1 MSPWTGA
8 TGGLWCGSSTD
19 GLRLMVSP
27 AGRYV
32 HLHTRSGF
40 SYGLG
45 TATPEELAEAAAGA
59 GYRSL
64 ALTDRDGLYGIPR
77 FLKACGDHGLSPV
90 IGAEVT
96 VKVTP
101 ADGPGAPDAR
111 GHVVLLAASE
121 RGYRVLCRLLTD
133 YLCEPARE
141 AGKACG
147 EGGEGKEGHWPS
159 AERRRNPACSLDTL
173 LEHASGS
180 GDGLICLTSAIPFG
194 LLPAML
200 TSQRSSPRGNAARL
214 LDRLKE
220 AFGEGNVYA
229 ELTDDGT
236 QGTRRRMREVEVLA
250 GRCGVPTVAAG
261 EVTYLKPQDH
271 RLSEVLAAARVLTSL
286 PPPLYRPTDRLYLRS
301 SEEME
306 HLFADR
312 PEAMKSAAI
321 IAERCGGAVDLL
333 GGFGRGSG
341 GVIVPRANLESG
353 STEDLQLARLAFAGA
368 KKLYGGSFRG
378 KPETYP
384 SRREVK
390 ARLRTE
396 LRIIAGHRY
405 SGYFLIAR
413 EAVEIARSLGTP
425 VTGRGSAAN
434 SLVAQCLGLTTPDP
448 FSHRLLFQRFLHEHR
463 KDPPDIDLD
472 FCSER
477 RDAVRDELMDHYRDS
492 SGAAVAATAQT
503 LSLRGATRVAARA
516 LGYSPSEI
524 DALARNVPRRIRDRD
539 RLVHYASEWDAA
551 LSSPAMKGHPL
562 QDRKRYALLLELA
575 EALEGRLHE
584 AGTHLGGVV
593 FGTPDLHLSELVPI
607 EPSGKQGLFR
617 IQWDKDDLE
626 LVGLPKLDLLG
637 LKTHTALSKAAELVS
652 SRLGRKIEPLSL
664 PQDDKETY
672 RLIRSGETTGLFQLE
687 SPGQM
692 ALQRRLGA
700 FRLDHIV
707 AGISLFRPG
716 PLEADLV
723 TTYVA
728 RKQGRE
734 PITYPLPELEPLL
747 KDTYGV
753 LIYQESVL
761 EVAAAMTGCTLD
773 EGDRL
778 RRAMSRDRGP
788 GAMRE
793 LGTWFVGR
801 AVKRGVPRRKAEEV
815 FSWIEGFGRYGFA
828 RSHAASFAEISYASA
843 YMMRHWP
850 AELISGIL
858 NSQPMGFYS
867 PRLILN
873 EARRKGI
880 KVLPPDLHFSDRGF
894 TVEEDG
900 TALRPGLSYC
910 RGLSEKVIETILS
923 EREKRLFAS
932 VGDLYQRTPVERD
945 ALENLIRAGLLDFLH
960 SEGSGAN
967 RRELL
972 AHTRS
977 LPVKRRRSSRD
988 SQPELPH
995 PGSWWH
1001 RREGRDDRTVA
1012 SLPPPL
1018 TELER
1023 WESYTLGL
1031 DLRRHPL
1038 DAHAE
1043 TLRKLGVT
1051 LAREIR
1057 TLPHGT
1063 NATAAGVLE
1072 TLQAPPTRSGA
1083 LVHFLLTEDPSG
1095 LLQSTIF
1102 EDTYRRW
1109 GHVLYESE
1117 AYLLHGRVEHDE
1129 RRGFS
1134 FLVQKIE
1141 DLGILLAGQNV
1152 SSAPAVPASGT
1163 LVRGGR
1169 GNKRVDQGVRRQI
1182 G

>member
-1 MSPWTGA
+1 MGPP
-8 TGGLWCGSSTD
+8 GSSF
-19 GLRLMVSP
+19 
-27 AGRYV
+27 A
-32 HLHTRSGF
+32 HLHVRSGF

-45 TATPEELAEAAAGA
+45 TATPEELVEAAAVMS
-59 GYRSL
+59 YSSL
-64 ALTDRDGLYGIPR
+64 ALTDRNGLYGIPR
-77 FLKACGDHGLSPV
+77 FLKACENHDLSPIV
-90 IGAEVT
+90 GAEIT

-101 ADGPGAPDAR
+101 QGGAGGSNGTPDAR
-111 GHVVLLAASE
+111 GHLVLLAASE
-121 RGYRVLCRLLTD
+121 RGYRTLCRLLTD
-133 YLCEPARE
+133 YLCRPARE
-141 AGKACG
+141 T
-147 EGGEGKEGHWPS
+147 EEEHWLS
-159 AERRRNPACSLDTL
+159 AEKRRNPACSFETL
-173 LEHASGS
+173 LVHVSGASGGA
-180 GDGLICLTSAIPFG
+180 GDGLVCLTGAIPFG

-200 TSQRSSPRGNAARL
+200 TAPDSSLRREAGRS
-214 LDRLKE
+214 LDRLRE

-236 QGTRRRMREVEVLA
+236 EGSRRRMREVEALA

-261 EVTYLKPQDH
+261 EVTYVKPKDH
-271 RLSEVLAAARVLTSL
+271 RLSEVLAAARALSPL

-301 SEEME
+301 PEEMG
-306 HLFADR
+306 HLFTDR
-312 PEAMKSAAI
+312 PEALENAASI
-321 IAERCGGAVDLL
+321 VERCAGVVDLL
-333 GGFGRGSG
+333 GGFGRGPGNSPG
-341 GVIVPRANLESG
+341 GSPDRRVIVPRANLDPG
-353 STEDLQLARLAFAGA
+353 STEDIQLARLALAGA
-368 KKLYGGSFRG
+368 KKLYREAFLGS
-378 KPETYP
+378 EDVYP
-384 SRREVK
+384 SKRKVK

-405 SGYFLIAR
+405 AGYFLIAR
-413 EAVEIARSLGTP
+413 EAVEIARSLGAP

-434 SLVAQCLGLTTPDP
+434 SLVARCLGLTTPDP
-448 FSHRLLFQRFLHEHR
+448 FTHRLLFQRFLHEHR

-477 RDAVRDELMDHYRDS
+477 RDAVRDELAGRYRDS

-503 LSLRGATRVAARA
+503 LSLRGAVRLAARA
-516 LGYSPSEI
+516 LGYSPSET

-551 LSSPAMKGHPL
+551 LSSPAMRDHPL
-562 QDRKRYALLLELA
+562 QDRKRYVLLLELA
-575 EALEGRLHE
+575 GELEGKLHE
-584 AGTHLGGVV
+584 AGTHLGGLVL
-593 FGTPDLHLSELVPI
+593 GTPDLHLTELVPV
-607 EPSGKQGLFR
+607 EPAGKPGLFR

-637 LKTHTALSKAAELVS
+637 LKTHTALSKAADLVS
-652 SRLGRKIEPLSL
+652 ERFGRKIEPLSL

-700 FRLDHIV
+700 YRLDHIV

-734 PITYPLPELEPLL
+734 PVTYPLPELEPLL

-761 EVAAAMTGCTLD
+761 EVAATMTGCTLA
-773 EGDRL
+773 EGDRV
-778 RRAMSRDRGP
+778 RRAMSHERGP

-793 LGTWFVGR
+793 LGAWFVGR
-801 AVKRGVPRRKAEEV
+801 AVKRGVPRHKAEEV

-850 AELISGIL
+850 AELICGIL

-880 KVLPPDLHFSDRGF
+880 GILPPDLHLSGRGF

-910 RGLSEKVIETILS
+910 RGLSEKAIEEILS
-923 EREKRLFAS
+923 GREKRSFAD
-932 VGDLYQRTPVERD
+932 VRDLYQRTPVERD
-945 ALENLIRAGLLDFLH
+945 ALANLIRAGFFDSLI
-960 SEGSGAN
+960 SGSPHDN

-972 AHTRS
+972 ADTHS
-977 LPVKRRRSSRD
+977 LPAKRRRLGYKGREP
-988 SQPELPH
+988 QPELPH
-995 PGSWWH
+995 PGSWWL
-1001 RREGRDDRTVA
+1001 RRESRDAQSVTT
-1012 SLPPPL
+1012 LPPPL

-1023 WESYTLGL
+1023 WESRTLGL

-1038 DAHAE
+1038 DAYAG
-1043 TLRKLGVT
+1043 TLRKIGVT
-1051 LAREIR
+1051 PVRDIR
-1057 TLPHGT
+1057 ALPHGT
-1063 NATAAGVLE
+1063 DAIAAGVLE
-1072 TLQAPPTRSGA
+1072 TLQSPPTRSGA

-1102 EDTYRRW
+1102 EDTYRRC
-1109 GHVLYESE
+1109 GHVLYESG
-1117 AYLLHGRVEHDE
+1117 AYLLHGRVEHDQ

-1134 FLVQKIE
+1134 FLVERISG
-1141 DLGILLAGQNV
+1141 LGEALSRRDVPLAGA
-1152 SSAPAVPASGT
+1152 SATAAPASGAF
-1163 LVRGGR
+1163 VKAGRRGKKAG
-1169 GNKRVDQGVRRQI
+1169 
-1182 G
+1182 

>member
-1 MSPWTGA
+1 
-8 TGGLWCGSSTD
+8 
-19 GLRLMVSP
+19 MVSP
-27 AGRYV
+27 AGRYAGRYGARYV

-45 TATPEELAEAAAGA
+45 TATPEELVENAAGM

-77 FLKACGDHGLSPV
+77 FMKACGDHGLSPIV
-90 IGAEVT
+90 GAEVT
-96 VKVTP
+96 VKV
-101 ADGPGAPDAR
+101 ASEDGPETR
-111 GHVVLLAASE
+111 GHLVLLAASE
-121 RGYRVLCRLLTD
+121 RGYRFLCRLLTN
-133 YLCEPARE
+133 YLCSPVRETGE
-141 AGKACG
+141 AGG
-147 EGGEGKEGHWPS
+147 EGHWPS
-159 AERRRNPACSLDTL
+159 AQTRRNPACSLDTL
-173 LEHASGS
+173 LEHASGAGGS
-180 GDGLICLTSAIPFG
+180 LICLTGAIPFG
-194 LLPAML
+194 LLTALL
-200 TSQRSSPRGNAARL
+200 TAPDSSLRGSAARL
-214 LDRLKE
+214 LDQLLE
-220 AFGEGNVYA
+220 AFGKGNVYA
-229 ELTDDGT
+229 ELTDDRT
-236 QGTRRRMREVEVLA
+236 QGSRRRMREVEVLA
-250 GRCGVPTVAAG
+250 GRYGVPTVAAG
-261 EVTYLKPQDH
+261 EVTYLKPRDH
-271 RLSEVLAAARVLTSL
+271 RLSEVLAAARVISSL

-301 SEEME
+301 PKEME
-306 HLFADR
+306 HLFAER
-312 PEAMKSAAI
+312 PEALSNAAS
-321 IAERCGGAVDLL
+321 IAECCGGAVDLL
-333 GGFGRGSG
+333 GGFGQGSG
-341 GVIVPRANLESG
+341 GGVIFPRANLDPG
-353 STEDLQLARLAFAGA
+353 STEDAQLVRLALAGA
-368 KKLYGGSFRG
+368 KKLYKEAFRYKKSCRG
-378 KPETYP
+378 DPRVYP
-384 SRREVK
+384 SKKELK

-396 LRIIAGHRY
+396 LRVIAGHRY

-434 SLVAQCLGLTTPDP
+434 SLVARCLGLTTPDP
-448 FSHRLLFQRFLHEHR
+448 FTHRLLFQRFLHEHR

-477 RDAVRDELMDHYRDS
+477 RDAVRDELMRRYRYS
-492 SGAAVAATAQT
+492 SGAAVAATAKT
-503 LSLRGATRVAARA
+503 LSLRGATRTAART

-524 DALARNVPRRIRDRD
+524 DSLARNVPRRIRDRD
-539 RLVHYASEWDAA
+539 RLIHYSSEWDVA
-551 LSSPAMKGHPL
+551 LSSPAMRDHPL
-562 QDRKRYALLLELA
+562 QDRKRYGLLLELA

-593 FGTPDLHLSELVPI
+593 FGAPGLHLSELVPV
-607 EPSGKQGLFR
+607 EPAGKEGLYR

-637 LKTHTALSKAAELVS
+637 LKTHTALSKAADLVS
-652 SRLGRKIEPLSL
+652 VRLGRKVEPLSL
-664 PQDDKETY
+664 PKDDKETY

-692 ALQRRLGA
+692 ALQRRLRA
-700 FRLDHIV
+700 YRLDHIV

-728 RKQGRE
+728 RKNGQE

-761 EVAAAMTGCTLD
+761 EVAAAMTGCTLA
-773 EGDRL
+773 EGDKL

-793 LGTWFVGR
+793 LKTWFVSR
-801 AVKRGVPRRKAEEV
+801 AVKRGVPRHKAEKV

-850 AELISGIL
+850 AELMCGIL

-867 PRLILN
+867 PRLVLN

-880 KVLPPDLHFSDRGF
+880 RVLPPDLHLSDRSF

-910 RGLSEKVIETILS
+910 RGLSEKAIEAILS
-923 EREKRLFAS
+923 ERDKKSFA
-932 VGDLYQRTPVERD
+932 GAADLYQRTPVERD
-945 ALENLIRAGLLDFLH
+945 VLENLIRAGFLDFLH

-977 LPVKRRRSSRD
+977 LPVKRRGRARD

-995 PGSWWH
+995 PGSWWL
-1001 RREGRDDRTVA
+1001 RREGRDGRTIA
-1012 SLPPPL
+1012 TLPPPL

-1023 WESYTLGL
+1023 WEGYALGL

-1038 DAHAE
+1038 DAY
-1043 TLRKLGVT
+1043 TGVLRKLGVT
-1051 LAREIR
+1051 PAREIR

-1063 NATAAGVLE
+1063 NAVAAGVLE

-1102 EDTYRRW
+1102 EDTYRRC
-1109 GHVLYESE
+1109 GHVLYETG
-1117 AYLLHGRVEHDE
+1117 AYLLRGRVEQDK

-1134 FLVQKIE
+1134 FLVYEIQNLSSVLAQAASVAADPPAGAITVATA
-1141 DLGILLAGQNV
+1141 DAQTTALAGGANK
-1152 SSAPAVPASGT
+1152 A
-1163 LVRGGR
+1163 GR
-1169 GNKRVDQGVRRQI
+1169 AESVG
-1182 G
+1182 

>member
-1 MSPWTGA
+1 MISPA
-8 TGGLWCGSSTD
+8 TG
-19 GLRLMVSP
+19 
-27 AGRYV
+27 YV

-45 TATPEELAEAAAGA
+45 TATPEELVEAAAEM
-59 GYRSL
+59 GYHSL

-77 FLKACGDHGLSPV
+77 FLKACGDHGLSPIV
-90 IGAEVT
+90 GAEIT
-96 VKVTP
+96 VKL
-101 ADGPGAPDAR
+101 ASEGGAGRPDVR
-111 GHVVLLAASE
+111 GHLVLLAASE
-121 RGYRVLCRLLTD
+121 RAYRVLCRLLTD
-133 YLCEPARE
+133 YLCSPARE
-141 AGKACG
+141 VDEADG
-147 EGGEGKEGHWPS
+147 EGHWPS
-159 AERRRNPACSLDTL
+159 AETRRNPACSLDTI
-173 LEHASGS
+173 LEHASRA
-180 GDGLICLTSAIPFG
+180 GDGLICLTGAVPFG

-200 TSQRSSPRGNAARL
+200 TAPDSSLRGNATRL
-214 LDRLKE
+214 LGRLRE
-220 AFGEGNVYA
+220 AFGKDNVYA

-236 QGTRRRMREVEVLA
+236 EGSRRRMREVEVLA
-250 GRCGVPTVAAG
+250 GRYNVPTVAAG
-261 EVTYLKPQDH
+261 EVTYLKPEYH
-271 RLSEVLAAARVLTSL
+271 RLSEVLAAARALSPL
-286 PPPLYRPTDRLYLRS
+286 PPPLYRPTDRLYLHS
-301 SEEME
+301 TKEME

-312 PEAMKSAAI
+312 TEALRNAAS

-333 GGFGRGSG
+333 GGFGRDSG
-341 GVIVPRANLESG
+341 EVIVPRANLALD
-353 STEDLQLARLAFAGA
+353 STEDLQLARLALAGA
-368 KKLYGGSFRG
+368 KRLYKEAFRYRESFRG
-378 KPETYP
+378 DSNAYP
-384 SRREVK
+384 SKKELK

-434 SLVAQCLGLTTPDP
+434 SLVARCLGLTTPDP
-448 FSHRLLFQRFLHEHR
+448 FTHRLLFQRFLHEHR

-477 RDAVRDELMDHYRDS
+477 RDAVRDELMDRYRDS

-503 LSLRGATRVAARA
+503 FSLRGATRLAARA

-524 DALARNVPRRIRDRD
+524 DSLAKNVPRRIRDRD
-539 RLVHYASEWDAA
+539 QLVRYNSEWDVA
-551 LSSPAMKGHPL
+551 LSSPAMRGHPL

-593 FGTPDLHLSELVPI
+593 FGTPDLHLSELVPV
-607 EPSGKQGLFR
+607 EPAGKEGLYR
-617 IQWDKDDLE
+617 IQWNKDDLE
-626 LVGLPKLDLLG
+626 LVGLPKLDILG

-652 SRLGRKIEPLSL
+652 RRFGRKVEPLSL
-664 PQDDKETY
+664 PQDDRETY

-700 FRLDHIV
+700 YRLDHIV

-761 EVAAAMTGCTLD
+761 EVAAAMTGCTLA

-801 AVKRGVPRRKAEEV
+801 AVKRGVPRRKAEKV

-843 YMMRHWP
+843 YMMCHWP
-850 AELISGIL
+850 AELSCGIL

-880 KVLPPDLHFSDRGF
+880 RILPPDLHLSDRGF

-910 RGLSEKVIETILS
+910 RGLSEKAIEAILS
-923 EREKRLFAS
+923 EREKKPFAGA
-932 VGDLYQRTPVERD
+932 GDLYQRTPVERD
-945 ALENLIRAGLLDFLH
+945 ALENLIRAGFLDSL
-960 SEGSGAN
+960 SLEGN
-967 RRELL
+967 RRDLL
-972 AHTRS
+972 AQVCS
-977 LPVKRRRSSRD
+977 LPPKRRGKDRTT
-988 SQPELPH
+988 QPELPH
-995 PGSWWH
+995 PGSWWLH
-1001 RREGRDDRTVA
+1001 REGRDDRTVA

-1018 TELER
+1018 TNLER
-1023 WESYTLGL
+1023 WESYVLGL

-1038 DAHAE
+1038 DAYTGA
-1043 TLRKLGVT
+1043 LRDLGVT
-1051 LAREIR
+1051 PAREIR
-1057 TLPHGT
+1057 NLPHGT
-1063 NATAAGVLE
+1063 SAVAAGVLE

-1109 GHVLYESE
+1109 GHVLYESG

-1141 DLGILLAGQNV
+1141 DLGIVLSGQNV
-1152 SSAPAVPASGT
+1152 SSSPRVPASGA
-1163 LVRGGR
+1163 LVRARDGGR
-1169 GNKRVDQGVRRQI
+1169 PRSRPRRVG
-1182 G
+1182 

>member
-1 MSPWTGA
+1 MASSGA
-8 TGGLWCGSSTD
+8 GFGRKFSS
-19 GLRLMVSP
+19 SFNSSF
-27 AGRYV
+27 A
-32 HLHTRSGF
+32 HLHVRSGF
-40 SYGLG
+40 SYGSG
-45 TATPEELAEAAAGA
+45 TATPEELGETAAAT
-59 GYRSL
+59 GYRSM

-77 FLKACGDHGLSPV
+77 FLAACKEHGLSPIV
-90 IGAEVT
+90 GAETT
-96 VKVTP
+96 VKVAP
-101 ADGPGAPDAR
+101 EDGPGAPDAR

-133 YLCEPARE
+133 YLCSPARE
-141 AGKACG
+141 AGKASG
-147 EGGEGKEGHWPS
+147 EEHWPS

-173 LEHASGS
+173 LEHASGAE
-180 GDGLICLTSAIPFG
+180 DGLICLTGAIPFG
-194 LLPAML
+194 LLPAVL
-200 TSQRSSPRGNAARL
+200 TGQHSSLRRNAARL

-220 AFGEGNVYA
+220 AFGEGNLYA
-229 ELTDDGT
+229 ELTNDGT
-236 QGTRRRMREVEVLA
+236 QGSRRRMREVEVLA
-250 GRCGVPTVAAG
+250 GRCGVPTVGAG

-271 RLSEVLAAARVLTSL
+271 RLSEVLAAARNLSPL

-301 SEEME
+301 PEEME

-312 PEAMKSAAI
+312 PEAIKNAASI
-321 IAERCGGAVDLL
+321 TERCSGAVYLL
-333 GGFGRGSG
+333 GGFDRGSS
-341 GVIVPRANLESG
+341 GVIVPRANLELG

-368 KKLYGGSFRG
+368 KKLYGESFRG
-378 KPETYP
+378 SPEAYP
-384 SRREVK
+384 SKKELK

-405 SGYFLIAR
+405 AGYFLIAR

-434 SLVAQCLGLTTPDP
+434 SLVARCLELTTPDP
-448 FSHRLLFQRFLHEHR
+448 FTHRLLFQRFLHEHR

-477 RDAVRDELMDHYRDS
+477 RDAVRDELMDRYRDS
-492 SGAAVAATAQT
+492 SGAAVAATAKT
-503 LSLRGATRVAARA
+503 LSLRGATRLTARA

-551 LSSPAMKGHPL
+551 LSSPSMRDHPL

-575 EALEGRLHE
+575 EALEGRLQE

-593 FGTPDLHLSELVPI
+593 FGTPDLHLTELVPV
-607 EPSGKQGLFR
+607 EPAGKEGLYR

-637 LKTHTALSKAAELVS
+637 LKTHTALSKAADLVS
-652 SRLGRKIEPLSL
+652 VRLDRKVEPLSL
-664 PQDDKETY
+664 PQGNKETY

-700 FRLDHIV
+700 YRLDHIV

-728 RKQGRE
+728 RKNGRE

-761 EVAAAMTGCTLD
+761 EVAAAMTGCTLS

-778 RRAMSRDRGP
+778 RRAMSRNRAA
-788 GAMRE
+788 GAMRK
-793 LGTWFVGR
+793 LRTWFVGQ
-801 AVKRGVPRRKAEEV
+801 AVKRGVQRTKAEEV

-843 YMMRHWP
+843 YMMTHWP
-850 AELISGIL
+850 AELTCGIL

-867 PRLILN
+867 PRLVLN
-873 EARRKGI
+873 EARRKRI
-880 KVLPPDLHFSDRGF
+880 RVLPPDLHLSGEGF
-894 TVEEDG
+894 TVEENG
-900 TALRPGLSYC
+900 SALRPGLSYS
-910 RGLSEKVIETILS
+910 RGLSEKAIEAILD
-923 EREKRLFAS
+923 ERERKPFTGAA
-932 VGDLYQRTPVERD
+932 DLYQRTPVEKD
-945 ALENLIRAGLLDFLH
+945 ALQNLIQAGFLDSLQP
-960 SEGSGAN
+960 EEN

-972 AHTRS
+972 AQTHS
-977 LPVKRRRSSRD
+977 LPAKRQRRDRA

-995 PGSWWH
+995 PTSWWL
-1001 RREGRDDRTVA
+1001 RRESRDARSVA
-1012 SLPPPL
+1012 TLPPPL

-1023 WESYTLGL
+1023 WESRALGL

-1038 DAHAE
+1038 NAYDGV
-1043 TLRKLGVT
+1043 LRELGVT
-1051 LAREIR
+1051 PAREIR
-1057 TLPHGT
+1057 YLPHGT
-1063 NATAAGVLE
+1063 GAVAAGVLE

-1117 AYLLHGRVEHDE
+1117 AYLLHGRVEQDE
-1129 RRGFS
+1129 RHGFS
-1134 FLVQKIE
+1134 FLVKRIQ
-1141 DLGILLAGQNV
+1141 DLGALLAGKETL
-1152 SSAPAVPASGT
+1152 SAVISPASKGV
-1163 LVRGGR
+1163 VRTS
-1169 GNKRVDQGVRRQI
+1169 RRSRHT

>member
-1 MSPWTGA
+1 M
-8 TGGLWCGSSTD
+8 GLWCG
-19 GLRLMVSP
+19 GF
-27 AGRYV
+27 A
-32 HLHTRSGF
+32 HLHVRSGF

-45 TATPEELAEAAAGA
+45 TATPEELVEAAAGM

-77 FLKACGDHGLSPV
+77 LLNACGDHDLSPIV
-90 IGAEVT
+90 GAEIT
-96 VKVTP
+96 VKVAP
-101 ADGPGAPDAR
+101 EVGPKAR
-111 GHVVLLAASE
+111 GHLVLLAASE
-121 RGYRVLCRLLTD
+121 RGYRTLCRLLTD
-133 YLCEPARE
+133 YLCSPARE
-141 AGKACG
+141 AG
-147 EGGEGKEGHWPS
+147 EGYWPS
-159 AERRRNPACSLDTL
+159 AERRRNPACSFETL
-173 LEHASGS
+173 LEHASGA
-180 GDGLICLTSAIPFG
+180 GHGLVCLTGAIPFG

-200 TSQRSSPRGNAARL
+200 TAPDSYVRGNAARL

-229 ELTDDGT
+229 ELTDEGT
-236 QGTRRRMREVEVLA
+236 QGSRRRMREVEILA
-250 GRCGVPTVAAG
+250 GRYGVPTVAAG
-261 EVTYLKPQDH
+261 EVTYLKRRDH
-271 RLSEVLAAARVLTSL
+271 RLSEVLAAARALSPL

-301 SEEME
+301 PEEME

-312 PEAMKSAAI
+312 PAALRNAAS
-321 IAERCGGAVDLL
+321 IAERCAGAASVL
-333 GGFGRGSG
+333 GGFGRG
-341 GVIVPRANLESG
+341 VVVPRANLTLG
-353 STEDLQLARLAFAGA
+353 STEDLQLARLALVGA
-368 KKLYGGSFRG
+368 KKLYKEAFRYRESFRG
-378 KPETYP
+378 NPKAYP
-384 SRREVK
+384 SKKELK

-396 LRIIAGHRY
+396 LRVIAGHRY
-405 SGYFLIAR
+405 AGYFLIAR

-434 SLVAQCLGLTTPDP
+434 SLVARCLGLTTPDP
-448 FSHRLLFQRFLHEHR
+448 FTHRLLFQRFLHEHR

-593 FGTPDLHLSELVPI
+593 FGTPDLHLTGLVPV
-607 EPSGKQGLFR
+607 EPAGKEGLFR

-728 RKQGRE
+728 RKNGRE
-734 PITYPLPELEPLL
+734 PIIYPLPELEPLL

-761 EVAAAMTGCTLD
+761 EVAAAMTGCTLA

-793 LGTWFVGR
+793 LGAWFVGR
-801 AVKRGVPRRKAEEV
+801 AVKRGVLQHKAEEV

-850 AELISGIL
+850 AELMCGIL

-880 KVLPPDLHFSDRGF
+880 RVLPPDLHLSDHGF
-894 TVEEDG
+894 TVEDSEAG

-910 RGLSEKVIETILS
+910 RGLSEKAIEEILS
-923 EREKRLFAS
+923 ERDKKPFADA
-932 VGDLYQRTPVERD
+932 GDLYQRTPIERD
-945 ALENLIRAGLLDFLH
+945 ALGNLIRAGFLDSL
-960 SEGSGAN
+960 SPEGN
-967 RRELL
+967 RRDLV
-972 AHTRS
+972 AQVRS
-977 LPVKRRRSSRD
+977 LPAKRRRFGYKDRRT
-988 SQPELPH
+988 QPELPH
-995 PGSWWH
+995 PGSWWL
-1001 RREGRDDRTVA
+1001 RREGRDAHTVA
-1012 SLPPPL
+1012 TLPPPL

-1038 DAHAE
+1038 DAYAA

-1051 LAREIR
+1051 PAREIR

-1063 NATAAGVLE
+1063 SAVAAGVLE
-1072 TLQAPPTRSGA
+1072 CLQAPPTRSGA

-1102 EDTYRRW
+1102 EETYRSY
-1109 GHVLYESE
+1109 GHVLYESGV
-1117 AYLLHGRVEHDE
+1117 YFLHGRVEHDE

-1141 DLGILLAGQNV
+1141 DLDIVLAGQNV
-1152 SSAPAVPASGT
+1152 SSAPTVSASGT
-1163 LVRGGR
+1163 LVRGGHR
-1169 GNKRVDQGVRRQI
+1169 SRRVG
-1182 G
+1182 